1 MLGGIRNPFL
11 HQIVADP
18 WDRVDSDVRSINGK
32 AFDACVSLIQE
43 VAASGRSTSLLMNG
57 ESGSGKTHLMTR
69 LRKHIEGRDDAMF
82 FAVRLETV
90 APRMW
95 RHIRLS
101 VVTDLLRKDS
111 SGHSLLTRILMRRDP
126 AESIGT
132 LSYGLATVL
141 DHYRAGRYQSWCI
154 AWLKGEIL
162 PEAVLEKL
170 ELVIDETEE
179 TSLEEQA
186 HQLVLELCRFASP
199 TVAVFCFD
207 QVEALET
214 SPGDKEGL
222 LAFGKAV
229 TALHAELNNA
239 VLISL
244 IQTSFLPALEKGQSY
259 ILDRLSQHRAEL
271 HQLNREQAQALLL
284 DRLSAADPE
293 LAAERQRHAEEP
305 LWPVPQ
311 AKISDLFRD
320 VPRCAARRLL
330 HHAAQLF
337 EEARGSVKAPDAART
352 LEEFLD
358 IEYASR
364 QEGVLTGASPAGSV
378 DPDTI
383 LLGGLPPL
391 LSLCGKRGQTAYD
404 HDLIDFVIDTPG
416 APVAVCLVN
425 QTHAG
430 ALARRL
436 RKISVNWNARE
447 FARLR
452 LVRDSRLPLNPNATV
467 TRDALNALRA
477 RGARLVRPS
486 AEALAAL
493 EALRS
498 LYADAQSGHLAFQG
512 EMVPARSVLD
522 WLTRRIPVA
531 LQELVGELV
540 EATSEEAPFSSNLLE
555 FLQKQ
560 SIVRL
565 EDAADAIG
573 VSAEEV
579 AAYARSHPTR
589 IGYLAGPPPVLFD
602 PVTARARPP
611 AEAN

>member
-43 VAASGRSTSLLMNG
+43 VASSGRSSSLLMNG

-69 LRKHIEGRDDAMF
+69 LRKHIEGREDAMF

-111 SGHSLLTRILMRRDP
+111 SSGQSLLTRMLTRRNP

-141 DHYRAGRYQSWCI
+141 DHYRAGRYQPWCI
-154 AWLKGEIL
+154 AWLKGEVL
-162 PEAVLEKL
+162 PEHILEKL

-199 TVAVFCFD
+199 AVAVFCFD

-259 ILDRLSQHRAEL
+259 ILDRLSQNRAEL

-284 DRLSAADPE
+284 DRLNGDSDLVA
-293 LAAERQRHAEEP
+293 LRQEHIDAP
-305 LWPVPQ
+305 LWPIPQ
-311 AKISDLFRD
+311 EKISDLFRD
-320 VPRCAARRLL
+320 VPRCPARRLL
-330 HHAAQLF
+330 HHASQLF
-337 EEARGSVKAPDAART
+337 EEARGSAKVQAAART

-358 IEYASR
+358 IEYGAR
-364 QEGVLTGASPAGSV
+364 QEGVLTGARGASPA

-391 LSLCGKRGQTAYD
+391 LLLCGKHGQTAYD
-404 HDLIDFVIDTPG
+404 HELIDFVIDTPG

-452 LVRDSRLPLNPNATV
+452 LVRDSRLALNPNATV
-467 TRDALNALRA
+467 TKDALNALRA

-498 LYADAQSGHLAFQG
+498 MYADAQSGHLAFQG
-512 EMVPARSVLD
+512 ETVPARSVLD

-555 FLQKQ
+555 FVQKQ
-560 SIVRL
+560 SIVKL
-565 EDAADAIG
+565 EDAADAVG

-589 IGYLAGPPPVLFD
+589 IGFLAGPPQVLFD